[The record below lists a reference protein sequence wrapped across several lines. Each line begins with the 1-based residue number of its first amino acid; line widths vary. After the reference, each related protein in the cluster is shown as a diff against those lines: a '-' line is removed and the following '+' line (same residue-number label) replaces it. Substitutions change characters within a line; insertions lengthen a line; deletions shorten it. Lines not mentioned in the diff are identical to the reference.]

1 MSGGELLEIIRVAE
15 LESAQA
21 VDDARAAGEE
31 RVAAARE
38 QARRIGAEAHRR
50 AEAAGERIAVTILA
64 DARAEA
70 EEIARRGGDLVAG
83 LRGSVGPRLGPLV
96 DDMVELVLAPPADEG
111 A

>member
-70 EEIARRGGDLVAG
+70 EEIARRSGDLVAG
-83 LRGSVGPRLGPLV
+83 LRASVGPRLGPLV